1 MSWIILALLSAFF
14 AALVAILGK
23 LGLGGVD
30 TTLATTIR
38 AIVMACAL
46 LIFAISFGKFDLG
59 KIDGKSFIFI
69 ILSGLVGALSWLFY
83 FAALKIGPASGAA
96 ALDRLSVVFILI
108 LAILFLGE
116 TLTWKTGL
124 GALLITSG
132 AILFAI

>member
-83 FAALKIGPASGAA
+83 FAALI
-96 ALDRLSVVFILI
+96 VV
-108 LAILFLGE
+108 
-116 TLTWKTGL
+116 
-124 GALLITSG
+124 
-132 AILFAI
+132 

>member
-30 TTLATTIR
+30 TTLAPTIR